1 MTEAPVP
8 VVPSPKLQLI
18 TYGGVPPVVVAVNVT
33 AAFTTGEMLEMV
45 KLVDGGQLLVQAPN
59 APSTFGA
66 PASLELS
73 EDNPHA
79 ASIVDKKE

>member
-1 MTEAPVP
+1 MDVPVP
-8 VVPSPKLQLI
+8 VAPSPKLQVI
-18 TYGGVPPVVVAVNVT
+18 VYGAVPPVVVAVNVT
-33 AAFTTGEMLEMV
+33 ALFTAGVEGEVV

-59 APSTFGA
+59 APSMFGA

-79 ASIVDKKE
+79 ASIVDR

>member
-1 MTEAPVP
+1 
-8 VVPSPKLQLI
+8 
-18 TYGGVPPVVVAVNVT
+18 VNVT
-33 AAFTTGEMLEMV
+33 TPFTTGALVEMV
-45 KLVDGGQLLVQAPN
+45 KLVDGGQLLVQAPK
-59 APSTFGA
+59 APSMFGA